1 MLENHFQAADV
12 IQKDQETNFVML
24 ILDTASVMNMQM
36 AINVI
41 NVIIHISISPTV
53 KVGLFSINKNLLRQI
68 IILDLF
74 FSFIQHVTV
83 ALMAQFMMNMI
94 MPTVM
99 KMENVHVLK
108 ATWETN
114 VTLVF
119 QDITM

>member
-1 MLENHFQAADV
+1 
-12 IQKDQETNFVML
+12 
-24 ILDTASVMNMQM
+24 M

-53 KVGLFSINKNLLRQI
+53 K
-68 IILDLF
+68 
-74 FSFIQHVTV
+74 HVTV
-83 ALMAQFMMNMI
+83 VLMDQFMMNMI

-114 VTLVF
+114 VTHVF

>member
-1 MLENHFQAADV
+1 
-12 IQKDQETNFVML
+12 
-24 ILDTASVMNMQM
+24 M

-53 KVGLFSINKNLLRQI
+53 K
-68 IILDLF
+68 
-74 FSFIQHVTV
+74 HVTV
-83 ALMAQFMMNMI
+83 VLMAQFMMNMI

-99 KMENVHVLK
+99 KMENVHALK